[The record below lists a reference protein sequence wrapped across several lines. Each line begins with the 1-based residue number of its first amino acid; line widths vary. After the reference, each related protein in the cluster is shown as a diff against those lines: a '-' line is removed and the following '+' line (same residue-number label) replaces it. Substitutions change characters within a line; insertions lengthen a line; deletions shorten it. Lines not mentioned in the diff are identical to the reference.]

1 MYGFVST
8 RHTHLRHKNIYNTLY
23 TKTQKIRDSCT
34 GTGTYCQR
42 QCQWQLSHPSAPQ
55 QSPSGAVAP
64 ATPIGQYSPSTV
76 QSQPWQSLASG
87 GVWHLASAHELQSQ
101 FLREAQAADSGQAP
115 CCWSSLEP
123 GSGQVCSSIEAEH
136 VTIHISSRLLL
147 YFLLLSTRHLLLYV
161 GPGHVHDIIWYVH
174 GMIGV
179 DRVRL
184 KASLCQ
190 WAQTMHPFGSRASCL
205 FLGR

>member
-101 FLREAQAADSGQAP
+101 FLREAQAADAGQAP
-115 CCWSSLEP
+115 GCWSGLEP
-123 GSGQVCSSIEAEH
+123 GSGRGTADILKYR
-136 VTIHISSRLLL
+136 SRACYSTVIITPAL
-147 YFLLLSTRHLLLYV
+147 YFLFEHLAPASIRRSEP
-161 GPGHVHDIIWYVH
+161 GP
-174 GMIGV
+174 
-179 DRVRL
+179 DR
-184 KASLCQ
+184 C
-190 WAQTMHPFGSRASCL
+190 TI
-205 FLGR
+205 